1 VLRHLAFITPNANEL
16 LAIAAATGQQELAS
30 SSSSSSSSRSSS
42 QLQPSAL
49 ALEQVRCPQQLLA
62 QLAPAATTVLLQG
75 EPGCW
80 LHQVLLKHHAL
91 GPACIRLQ
99 DSVDQHQLSVTS
111 QSLSCNLQHV
121 ATASTVLR

>member
-16 LAIAAATGQQELAS
+16 LAIAAATRQQELA
-30 SSSSSSSSRSSS
+30 SSSSSSRSSS

-80 LHQVLLKHHAL
+80 LHQVLLNHHAL

-121 ATASTVLR
+121 ATASTILR